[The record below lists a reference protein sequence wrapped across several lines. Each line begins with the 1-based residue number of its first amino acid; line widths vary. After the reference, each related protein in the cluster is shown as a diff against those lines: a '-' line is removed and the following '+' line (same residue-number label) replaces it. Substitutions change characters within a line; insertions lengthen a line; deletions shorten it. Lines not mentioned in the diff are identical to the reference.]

1 MRGYYVIRG
10 RLASKQPHNLQLA
23 TIIQIA
29 LKYSEST
36 QRVDRETVE
45 TSGTMSATEET
56 PEMVETNE
64 ETSVTKEA
72 SEETPKLMGRF
83 RKVSNAMYQYL
94 PRLQT

>member
-1 MRGYYVIRG
+1 
-10 RLASKQPHNLQLA
+10 
-23 TIIQIA
+23 
-29 LKYSEST
+29 
-36 QRVDRETVE
+36 
-45 TSGTMSATEET
+45 MSATEET

-72 SEETPKLMGRF
+72 SEETPKLMGSF